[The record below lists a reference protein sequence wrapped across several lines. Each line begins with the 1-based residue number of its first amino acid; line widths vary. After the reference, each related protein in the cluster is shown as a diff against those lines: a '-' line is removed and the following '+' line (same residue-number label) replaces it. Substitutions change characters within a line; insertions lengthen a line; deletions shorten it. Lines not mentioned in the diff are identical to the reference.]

1 MKARH
6 FSCTAQ
12 RPCTGFSASGVVLG
26 TAADRGA
33 VMAPHGLF
41 DPQSDVRPNCILCA
55 KFHHAEIIEFFLNVE
70 LSRQNM
76 RHSCRV
82 LRQIKF
88 SYKYFKFS
96 YLKVLLK
103 KHDIYV
109 AKNVIRACSPRHV

>member
-55 KFHHAEIIEFFLNVE
+55 KFHHAEIIEFILNVE
-70 LSRQNM
+70 LGRRNA
-76 RHSCRV
+76 RHCCRV
-82 LRQIKF
+82 LRQINF
-88 SYKYFKFS
+88 
-96 YLKVLLK
+96 
-103 KHDIYV
+103 
-109 AKNVIRACSPRHV
+109 

>member
-1 MKARH
+1 MGLGAAVAVRNECVKGAMK
-6 FSCTAQ
+6 TAPDALHGKK
-12 RPCTGFSASGVVLG
+12 PCSIVSASGVVLG

-96 YLKVLLK
+96 YLKVW
-103 KHDIYV
+103 V
-109 AKNVIRACSPRHV
+109 MPS